1 MRFFLHFVG
10 RNVTFFVSSTVEVSK
25 DHASTST
32 SESGLVWRKGAPNSP
47 DAAHLILRKEDKG
60 LLSRIL
66 LLLIHKGMH
75 KFAV

>member
-1 MRFFLHFVG
+1 M
-10 RNVTFFVSSTVEVSK
+10 SSTVEVSK

-47 DAAHLILRKEDKG
+47 DAAHLILGKEGKE

-66 LLLIHKGMH
+66 PP
-75 KFAV
+75 VDT